1 MWDSLQQDAT
11 AYRTKN
17 LLLFQDI
24 MKIPHS
30 HVLNQP
36 LMFLRSKRFCEEI
49 SDIFWAGDVINH
61 DPFFLNVM
69 TDGVILD
76 IDVLGLTMVYRRSI
90 RNF

>member
-1 MWDSLQQDAT
+1 MVMWDSLQQDAT

-49 SDIFWAGDVINH
+49 SDIF
-61 DPFFLNVM
+61 
-69 TDGVILD
+69 
-76 IDVLGLTMVYRRSI
+76 
-90 RNF
+90 